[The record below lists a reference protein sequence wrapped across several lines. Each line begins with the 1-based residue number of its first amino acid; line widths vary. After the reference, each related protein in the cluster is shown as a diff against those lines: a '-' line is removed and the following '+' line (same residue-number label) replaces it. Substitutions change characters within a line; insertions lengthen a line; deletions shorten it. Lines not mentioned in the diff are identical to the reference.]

1 MHHFFLAGVFMKQLL
16 ISLLFVSTAH
26 AGMNDDIYS
35 YQYWGRQL
43 IKTYAEEIDAAT
55 LTRIPI
61 EPDSMKCQP
70 LYKNVLQNKVLD
82 IRYALGYFD
91 DSRGSDIL
99 WNGKNWGYSP
109 SLDIGIFESIRS
121 ALRERCSK
129 KSQLNLC
136 GFSEAGSSKSGKVVL
151 TKQINLL
158 GEDVQVR
165 ITLTHASAS
174 ESFLENTQS
183 LKQRQE
189 FLTKQSEENYFDSI
203 GKADVVIYNGHSRN
217 GGGPDFNP
225 PILDNTLHT
234 DYNGYYEIQ
243 RPGIKRVLDLVKI
256 GTNKE
261 SVLAFFSC
269 YSKKHFYNDLLLANP
284 EQRLILS
291 AETIDYYDSLKA
303 SMGYIEG
310 FMQGACGQDLADIAK
325 QGERIKSGFVGYQ
338 LK

>member
-1 MHHFFLAGVFMKQLL
+1 MKHALIGILFL
-16 ISLLFVSTAH
+16 STAN
-26 AGMNDDIYS
+26 AGINDDIYA
-35 YQYWGRQL
+35 YKYLGRQL
-43 IKTYAEEIDAAT
+43 IKTYTEQISVSQSANVAGV
-55 LTRIPI
+55 
-61 EPDSMKCQP
+61 DSLNKCQP
-70 LYKNVLQNKVLD
+70 LYKNVHQNKVLD

-91 DSRGSDIL
+91 DSRGFDIR

-109 SLDIGIFESIRS
+109 SLDIGIFESIRDT
-121 ALRERCSK
+121 LTERCK
-129 KSQLNLC
+129 KPSQLNLC
-136 GFSEAGSSKSGKVVL
+136 GFNETGNPKLGKVIL
-151 TKQINLL
+151 QKKIQLL

-174 ESFLENTQS
+174 ESFIENTRS
-183 LKQRQE
+183 LNQRQE
-189 FLTKQSEENYFDSI
+189 FLTKQSEENYFDGI

-225 PILDNTLHT
+225 PILDSTLHT

-243 RPGIKRVLDLVKI
+243 RPGIKRVLELIK
-256 GTNKE
+256 TAENKE

-291 AETIDYYDSLKA
+291 AETIDYHDSLKA
-303 SMGYIEG
+303 SMGYLEG
-310 FMQGACGQDLADIAK
+310 FMRGACGQDLADIAK
-325 QGERIKSGFVGYQ
+325 QGDRIKNGFIGFQ